1 MRKTITATLVAVAA
15 AAAMGGAGVA
25 AAATHSGGMS
35 GIQHFQLMSTSATAT
50 TSSVIAYGV
59 VTGAAVDHVVSNSVD
74 KFVFPNG
81 TIRVHHS
88 AGTGP
93 QSLNPKTC
101 LLRINQH
108 GTYRIIA
115 GTGKFAGIS
124 GHGTYRLSILAIAA
138 RSAGKCSQSK
148 PPVAFHEVINA
159 SGPVSLP

>member
-1 MRKTITATLVAVAA
+1 MRKTITATIVAAAA

-25 AAATHSGGMS
+25 AAGTHSGGMS

-59 VTGAAVDHVVSNSVD
+59 FTGAAVDHMVSNSVD
-74 KFVFPNG
+74 EFVFSNG

-88 AGTGP
+88 AGQGP
-93 QSLNPKTC
+93 QSVNPKTC
-101 LLRINQH
+101 LLRVNQH
-108 GTYRIIA
+108 GTYRIIR
-115 GTGKFAGIS
+115 GTGKFAGIR
-124 GHGTYRLSILAIAA
+124 GHGTYRLSILAIGA
-138 RSAGKCSQSK
+138 RSGGMCSQSK